1 MSKEKTPFE
10 KTAAALKVMGKK
22 IAAKK
27 NEPRRELQCVWIANN
42 SGHAVATDGHVL
54 ACLDLNYWENLS
66 RPEMLPELAFYA
78 DMQVLHYANGDALI
92 SAEKKEE
99 FIKVFGHGM
108 TVTPN
113 YDELEDTRIPYPDW
127 KEKVPPAETLQ
138 HVSTTGAVFYPGQL
152 GVLDLVADAFEVMLT
167 DSSTISYNLYGSDD
181 MSGHIAI
188 YPGLLLM
195 AMPLNFS
202 KERISV
208 VPSKDDVE
216 AFFKPSKFDQIEM
229 NFDEKGEYEN
239 EKHADD

>member
-27 NEPRRELQCVWIANN
+27 TEPRRELQCVWIAHK

-54 ACLDLNYWENLS
+54 ACLDLNHWENLS

-78 DMQVLHYANGDALI
+78 DMQVLHYTNGDALI

-99 FIKVFGHGM
+99 FIKVFGHGL

-127 KEKVPPAETLQ
+127 NVTVPPAESLQ
-138 HVSTTGAVFYPGQL
+138 HVSKTGALFYPGQL

-167 DSSTISYNLYGSDD
+167 DASTVTYNLYGSDD
-181 MSGHIAI
+181 KSGHVAI
-188 YPGLLLM
+188 YPGLMLM

-202 KERISV
+202 KEKISV

-216 AFFKPSKFDQIEM
+216 EFFKPSQFNQIEM
-229 NFDEKGEYEN
+229 ELNTN
-239 EKHADD
+239 E

>member
-10 KTAAALKVMGKK
+10 KTAAALKIMGKK

-42 SGHAVATDGHVL
+42 SGHAVATDGLVL
-54 ACLDLNYWENLS
+54 ACIDLNHYANLS
-66 RPEMLPELAFYA
+66 RPEMLPKLAFYA

-92 SAEKKEE
+92 SADKKDE
-99 FIKVFGHGM
+99 FVKMFGHGL

-127 KEKVPPAETLQ
+127 KVTVPPAETLQ
-138 HVSTTGAVFYPGQL
+138 HVSKTGAVFYPGQL
-152 GVLDLVADAFEVMLT
+152 GVLDLLPPAFDVVLESGTVA
-167 DSSTISYNLYGSDD
+167 YKLYGTDD
-181 MSGHIAI
+181 KSAHIAV

-195 AMPLNFS
+195 ALPLNFS

-208 VPSKDDVE
+208 VPSKDKVE
-216 AFFKPSKFDQIEM
+216 AFFNPSHFDQVEM
-229 NFDEKGEYEN
+229 ELNTN
-239 EKHADD
+239 E

>member
-1 MSKEKTPFE
+1 MPKEKTPFE

-27 NEPRRELQCVWIANN
+27 NDPRRELHCVWIANH

-54 ACLDLNYWENLS
+54 ACIDLNHWGNLS

-78 DMQVLHYANGDALI
+78 DMQVMHYANGDALI
-92 SAEKKEE
+92 SAEKKED
-99 FIKVFGHGM
+99 FLKQFGHGL

-127 KEKVPPAETLQ
+127 KVTVPPAESLQ
-138 HVSTTGAVFYPGQL
+138 HVSKTGAVFYPGQL

-167 DSSTISYNLYGSDD
+167 DASTISYNLYGSDD
-181 MSGHIAI
+181 KSGHVAI

-208 VPSKDDVE
+208 VPSKDEVE
-216 AFFKPSKFDQIEM
+216 AFFNQSKPDQIEM
-229 NFDEKGEYEN
+229 ELNTN
-239 EKHADD
+239 EEHVDD

>member
-66 RPEMLPELAFYA
+66 RPEMLNELAFYA
-78 DMQVLHYANGDALI
+78 DMQVLSYINGDALI
-92 SAEKKEE
+92 SAEKKEA
-99 FIKVFGHGM
+99 FVKVFGVGDADPI
-108 TVTPN
+108 T
-113 YDELEDTRIPYPDW
+113 YDFEKSRIPYPDW
-127 KEKVPPAETLQ
+127 KVTVPPAESLQ
-138 HVSTTGAVFYPGQL
+138 HVSKTGALFYPGQL

-167 DSSTISYNLYGSDD
+167 DASTIAYNLYGSDD

-229 NFDEKGEYEN
+229 NFDEKGESEN

>member
-1 MSKEKTPFE
+1 MPKEKTPFE
-10 KTAAALKVMGKK
+10 RTAAALKVMGKK

-27 NEPRRELQCVWIANN
+27 TEPRRELQCVWIANN

-54 ACLDLNYWENLS
+54 VCLDLNYWENLS

-127 KEKVPPAETLQ
+127 KDKVPPAETLQ

-152 GVLDLVADAFEVMLT
+152 GVLDLVADAFDVTM
-167 DSSTISYNLYGSDD
+167 DASTISFKLYGSDAA
-181 MSGHIAI
+181 SGHVAI
-188 YPGLLLM
+188 YSGLLLM
-195 AMPLNFS
+195 AMPINFS
-202 KERISV
+202 KGLISE

-216 AFFKPSKFDQIEM
+216 SFFKNSKFAQIEM
-229 NFDEKGEYEN
+229 NFDEKGESEN
-239 EKHADD
+239 EEHVND